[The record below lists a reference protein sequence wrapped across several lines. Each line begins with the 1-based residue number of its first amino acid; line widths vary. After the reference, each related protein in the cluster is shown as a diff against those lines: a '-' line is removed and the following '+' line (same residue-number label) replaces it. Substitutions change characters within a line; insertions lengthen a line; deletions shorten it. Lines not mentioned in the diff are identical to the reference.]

1 MKVVGLFIEPR
12 KLKQIY
18 YNIDNFFDVL
28 PDCKLYFY
36 CGKDLLQ
43 HYDKLKQKY
52 KLLIIRELNTYNLDA
67 LTYSD
72 FMKTKSLWESLDG
85 DYCLTIQTDGCLCKN
100 SDYKIED
107 FFKYDYIGS
116 HVYLKYRFRFPFN
129 FFSMQQTH
137 GEFSNGGFSL
147 RKISTMLHIISIYKP
162 TMPTQYKASSFEGIV
177 EDMYFYRGCKKLN
190 YNIANTNDNFA
201 FNFSTQDTYLLGRK
215 VFCIHKFS
223 KINKI
228 DELLNY
234 CPEYK
239 YFLMPIKDNN
249 LIITIKEEEIL
260 YSKRERNKKY
270 LIKYIIYVCK
280 ISMFILLFSYCIFA
294 FF

>member
-36 CGKDLLQ
+36 CGKGLLQ

-85 DYCLTIQTDGCLCKN
+85 EYCLTIQTDGCLCKN

-116 HVYLKYRFRFPFN
+116 YIYLKYRFRFPFN
-129 FFSMQQTH
+129 FFSMRNTT
-137 GEFSNGGFSL
+137 GEFSNGGFSF

-162 TMPTQYKASSFEGIV
+162 VTTYKAASFEGIV
-177 EDMYFYRGCKKLN
+177 EDMYFYKGCKKLN
-190 YNIANTNDNFA
+190 YNCANDNFA
-201 FNFSTQDTYLLGRK
+201 FNFSTQALHLENIK
-215 VFCIHKFS
+215 VFCIHKIS
-223 KINKI
+223 YNSNEIIK
-228 DELLNY
+228 Y
-234 CPEYK
+234 CPEYN
-239 YFLMPIKDNN
+239 YFISPIKEIKNS
-249 LIITIKEEEIL
+249 ITITPEEIL
-260 YSKRERNKKY
+260 YSKRKINSKR
-270 LIKYIIYVCK
+270 LLKYIIYICK
-280 ISMFILLFSYCIFA
+280 INMFILLFSYVVINIWF
-294 FF
+294 